1 MRAKILTLLRD
12 ADRALSGEGLSDI
25 LGVSRVSVWK
35 HIRKLQEAG
44 YAIEATSQ
52 GYRLMD
58 EPDLPYEW
66 EFAEGNSRIHYLPE
80 TASTMDTALEL
91 ARQGAPHLTIVVAG
105 RQTQGRGRLNR
116 QWVSGDGGLYFTL
129 ILRPH
134 LHPLFA
140 SRMTF
145 LAGLVLARTVQEE
158 YELPARVKW
167 PNDLLIDERKVAG
180 MLAQMEA
187 EADKL
192 NFVNIGIGINVNN
205 DPGSAAPMATSLAT
219 QLGCPVSRKAL
230 LKAFLDR
237 LDKALA
243 EPLDET
249 IIEAWKRHS
258 ITLGRQVEVVTT
270 RETVRGLAEDV
281 DPLGG
286 LCLRLADGSTITVIH
301 GDCFHDDGQSAS
313 SHPNSSLEGS
323 SP

>member
-12 ADRALSGEGLSDI
+12 ADQALSGEGLSDI

-35 HIRKLQEAG
+35 HIRKLQEFG
-44 YAIEATSQ
+44 YGIEATSQ

-58 EPDLPYEW
+58 EPDLPYDW

-80 TASTMDTALEL
+80 TASTMDTALEM

-105 RQTQGRGRLNR
+105 RQSQGRGRLNR
-116 QWVSGDGGLYFTL
+116 QWISGEGGLYFTL
-129 ILRPH
+129 ILRPL

-145 LAGLVLARTVQEE
+145 LAGLVLARTVQKD

-167 PNDLLIDERKVAG
+167 PNDLLVNEHKLAG

-187 EADKL
+187 EADTL

-205 DPGSAAPMATSLAT
+205 APGSTAPMATSLT
-219 QLGCPVSRKAL
+219 EELGRPVSRKTF

-237 LDKALA
+237 FEKALG
-243 EPLDET
+243 ESLDET
-249 IIEAWKRHS
+249 IIEDWKRHT

-270 RETVRGLAEDV
+270 RETVRGVAEDV
-281 DPLGG
+281 DAHGG
-286 LCLRLADGSTITVIH
+286 LRLRLADGSLTTVMH
-301 GDCFHDDGQSAS
+301 GDCFHSDGCTDLSE
-313 SHPNSSLEGS
+313 NTDTL
-323 SP
+323 